1 MRKLNLTQE
10 IEVFAQQMNP
20 QTGQQTTTATRVPVS
35 KFILQGLDR
44 SQTFA
49 EAKFKTQIIDKI
61 NKNPQEVEVDDAEY
75 SAIVQP
81 LMSLTSPQKN
91 QFANMVLELNPDLT
105 IEQV

>member
-1 MRKLNLTQE
+1 
-10 IEVFAQQMNP
+10 
-20 QTGQQTTTATRVPVS
+20 
-35 KFILQGLDR
+35 
-44 SQTFA
+44 
-49 EAKFKTQIIDKI
+49 
-61 NKNPQEVEVDDAEY
+61 VDDAEY